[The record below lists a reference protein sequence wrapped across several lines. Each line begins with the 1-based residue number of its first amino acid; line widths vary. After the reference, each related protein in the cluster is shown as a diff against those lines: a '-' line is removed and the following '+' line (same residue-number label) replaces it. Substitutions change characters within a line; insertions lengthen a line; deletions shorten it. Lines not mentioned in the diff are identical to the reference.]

1 MPASLC
7 LCTSPH
13 MMMPSTGPRNSP
25 VRLSDAAGHPHEMD
39 RPVIENCAQANPLL
53 AAPPNHRHKAG
64 EQSVV
69 SCAPSGAPSAVLAS
83 DVAALLRHAVVRDL
97 IRENEGMLMEIA
109 GLRETKRRW
118 CATQLRLVT
127 LEESAA
133 RGALKAAE
141 SIARGVWAT
150 RAHASLAAHVQRL
163 EQQLSDEAEV
173 AAELR
178 GFAELAQAQLAT
190 SPRPQAHG
198 ATPEK
203 EKYASPHAKARRG
216 SGMGNVDGDSQRASL
231 EEITNVRGSVKRL
244 RSVES
249 SDSIGTPRGQ
259 ARRTSS
265 SQKSPGALT
274 KVRKTIY

>member
-1 MPASLC
+1 
-7 LCTSPH
+7 
-13 MMMPSTGPRNSP
+13 MMMPMTGSRNSP
-25 VRLSDAAGHPHEMD
+25 VRPSGVVRHAHETD
-39 RPVIENCAQANPLL
+39 KPVIENCAQSNPLL
-53 AAPPNHRHKAG
+53 DAPPDPPHKAG
-64 EQSVV
+64 KRSVV
-69 SCAPSGAPSAVLAS
+69 SCAPSGTSSAARAS

-109 GLRETKRRW
+109 GLQETKRLW

-133 RGALKAAE
+133 RAALKAAE

-163 EQQLSDEAEV
+163 EQQLSDEAEE

-190 SPRPQAHG
+190 SPRPQTEG

-203 EKYASPHAKARRG
+203 EKYASPPAKGRRG
-216 SGMGNVDGDSQRASL
+216 SGMGDVDGNSQRASL

-249 SDSIGTPRGQ
+249 SDSSGTPRGQ

-274 KVRKTIY
+274 KVCKTIY